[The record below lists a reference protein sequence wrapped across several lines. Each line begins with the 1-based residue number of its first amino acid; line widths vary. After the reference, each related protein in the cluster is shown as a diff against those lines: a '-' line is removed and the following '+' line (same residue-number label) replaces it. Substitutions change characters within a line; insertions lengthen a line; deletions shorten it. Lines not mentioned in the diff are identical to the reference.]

1 MLLDSRE
8 AILVTRSFRSAKGY
22 DPRARILDGS
32 KRHTLRRHRW
42 KPGIYE
48 AYIDGKRSG
57 ILIRVRGAAPMK
69 RAQYLTRE
77 FALADGFRGEDPEQL
92 LEDLLSDLYG
102 IPPSPMVANY
112 FEVVA
117 IDDVYQAHRIK
128 ETKPYAN
135 EECGSDAQPL

>member
-1 MLLDSRE
+1 MMLDSRE
-8 AILVTRSFRSAKGY
+8 AILVTRSFRSAEGY

-57 ILIRVRGAAPMK
+57 ILIRVTGGIPMK
-69 RAQYLTRE
+69 PAQYLIPE
-77 FALADGFRGEDPEQL
+77 FALADGFRGEHPEQL
-92 LEDLLSDLYG
+92 LEDLLCALYVA
-102 IPPSPMVANY
+102 PPNEMIANY

-117 IDDVYQAHRIK
+117 V
-128 ETKPYAN
+128 AN
-135 EECGSDAQPL
+135 E